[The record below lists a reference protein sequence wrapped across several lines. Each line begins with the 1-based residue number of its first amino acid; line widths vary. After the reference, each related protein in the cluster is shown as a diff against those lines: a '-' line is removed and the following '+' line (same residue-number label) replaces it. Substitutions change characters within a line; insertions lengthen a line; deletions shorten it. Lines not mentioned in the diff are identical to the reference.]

1 LKITSRNFKT
11 VITEPVTLPA
21 IAARTVVGVNYR
33 VAITQGGDYSN
44 NIFDFE
50 IRDTNDNKIYDSGYY
65 VKIQN

>member
-1 LKITSRNFKT
+1 
-11 VITEPVTLPA
+11 
-21 IAARTVVGVNYR
+21 VGVNYR